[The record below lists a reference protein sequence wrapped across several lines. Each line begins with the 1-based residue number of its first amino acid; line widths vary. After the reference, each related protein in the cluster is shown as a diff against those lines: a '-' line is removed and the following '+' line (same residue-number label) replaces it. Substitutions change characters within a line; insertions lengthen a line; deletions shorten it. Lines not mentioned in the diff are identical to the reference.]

1 LVRESSLRSFCI
13 STQVKV
19 VTLRGHSISKSGAM
33 TGGSSAAERVDRWE
47 EREVDGLRQRKAE
60 LEGKVWGLL
69 FPCDAR
75 VLRWFCDVPKSLAL
89 VVCDKPQNLTRS
101 AFVCQ
106 SVYTAANVVSFC
118 LL

>member
-1 LVRESSLRSFCI
+1 LVREFSLRYFCI

-75 VLRWFCDVPKSLAL
+75 VLRWFCDAPKSLAL
-89 VVCDKPQNLTRS
+89 VVCDKP
-101 AFVCQ
+101 
-106 SVYTAANVVSFC
+106 
-118 LL
+118 

>member
-1 LVRESSLRSFCI
+1 VRESLRYFCI

-33 TGGSSAAERVDRWE
+33 TGGSSTAERVDRWE
-47 EREVDGLRQRKAE
+47 EREVDGFRQRKAE

-75 VLRWFCDVPKSLAL
+75 VLF
-89 VVCDKPQNLTRS
+89 VVLGRAQVAGAC
-101 AFVCQ
+101 CM
-106 SVYTAANVVSFC
+106 
-118 LL
+118 